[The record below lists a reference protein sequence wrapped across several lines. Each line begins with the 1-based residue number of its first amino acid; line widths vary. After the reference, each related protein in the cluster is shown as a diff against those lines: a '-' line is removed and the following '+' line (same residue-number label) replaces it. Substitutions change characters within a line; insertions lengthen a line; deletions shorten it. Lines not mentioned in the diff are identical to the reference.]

1 MGRDGRSGVAGT
13 FLRSQGFLVVTAL
26 LAAAAV
32 VGGLVP
38 PREIPAVEDIRLLAT
53 LAALILS
60 VELLRTSGALD
71 AAVQRALRRFSR
83 ARSFTTALILASG
96 ALSAIVTNDV
106 ALFVVVPFTVA
117 AARYSDFRVR
127 NAVILEITAANLL
140 GCLTPIGNP
149 QNLFLFHRSGWG
161 VGAFIGTMAPFCAAS
176 AVILGAAVVLLEP
189 ARTITRREEAPIP
202 VRRIP
207 AAAGTA
213 GVVLV
218 LLSIARIAPPWLPL
232 AAIAPV
238 AIVWLRGRWNF
249 GSLSIV
255 PLFFFVFIDIA
266 ALRAF
271 HFDFFAR
278 LPLAPAPKLYL
289 AGTLFSQAISN
300 VPTAVLLASSAEGRW
315 RLLLYAVNAGGCG
328 TLIASLANLLGWQI
342 YRNERGP
349 DPEYLTRFYRVSF
362 AFLAAV
368 GVAAFLLA

>member
-83 ARSFTTALILASG
+83 ARSFTAALILASG

-106 ALFVVVPFTVA
+106 ALFVIVPFTVA

-161 VGAFIGTMAPFCAAS
+161 VGAFIGAMATLLIS
-176 AVILGAAVVLLEP
+176 AIERV
-189 ARTITRREEAPIP
+189 
-202 VRRIP
+202 
-207 AAAGTA
+207 
-213 GVVLV
+213 
-218 LLSIARIAPPWLPL
+218 
-232 AAIAPV
+232 
-238 AIVWLRGRWNF
+238 
-249 GSLSIV
+249 
-255 PLFFFVFIDIA
+255 
-266 ALRAF
+266 
-271 HFDFFAR
+271 
-278 LPLAPAPKLYL
+278 
-289 AGTLFSQAISN
+289 TLQWHSSQR
-300 VPTAVLLASSAEGRW
+300 P
-315 RLLLYAVNAGGCG
+315 
-328 TLIASLANLLGWQI
+328 
-342 YRNERGP
+342 
-349 DPEYLTRFYRVSF
+349 
-362 AFLAAV
+362 
-368 GVAAFLLA
+368 